1 MEAVHGGAAGADD
14 ADGVAVAGEDFAPDV
29 EEERWVVGVAEGSG
43 VAVVVLGDDG
53 DAAGFGLGDFGDG
66 VGVVLPGGEDFRGF
80 GADAVDACELGFAG
94 VEDGGGVAEG
104 LEEAADADR
113 ADFRE
118 EVEGDEGF
126 ERGHGVGKR
135 MAVRGGGVKGGLWC
149 GFAVAVWGG
158 RVKVWG
164 MGLTEDRLGRGLRD
178 LRISVTDRCNFRCRY
193 CMPVE
198 VFGPGYAF
206 LPKEDLL
213 GFEEIVRLVRV
224 MVGLGVGKVRLTGG
238 EPLLR
243 RGLEDLVAMI
253 AAVDGVE
260 DLAMTTNGVLLAHH
274 AEGLALAGLKRV
286 TVSLDALDPEIF
298 ARMNGVGARVDRVL
312 AGVDAARVFG
322 LPVKVNAVIQ
332 RGVNEGEILPMARWA
347 KERGVDLRFIEY
359 MDVGESNGWEMGE
372 VVSGEEILGILR
384 SEFSL
389 DVREEAYRGEVAAHW
404 RHVDGSAEIGLIR
417 SVTRPFCRDCQ
428 RLRLSA
434 DGKLFTC
441 LFSAHGHDIRGA
453 LRGGFPDEAMREVVS
468 AIWRAREDRYSEER
482 GGVRRAKAEMSYLG
496 G

>member
-1 MEAVHGGAAGADD
+1 
-14 ADGVAVAGEDFAPDV
+14 
-29 EEERWVVGVAEGSG
+29 
-43 VAVVVLGDDG
+43 
-53 DAAGFGLGDFGDG
+53 
-66 VGVVLPGGEDFRGF
+66 
-80 GADAVDACELGFAG
+80 
-94 VEDGGGVAEG
+94 
-104 LEEAADADR
+104 
-113 ADFRE
+113 
-118 EVEGDEGF
+118 
-126 ERGHGVGKR
+126 
-135 MAVRGGGVKGGLWC
+135 
-149 GFAVAVWGG
+149 
-158 RVKVWG
+158 
-164 MGLTEDRLGRGLRD
+164 
-178 LRISVTDRCNFRCRY
+178 
-193 CMPVE
+193 MPVE

-404 RHVDGSAEIGLIR
+404 RHADGSAEIGLIR

-441 LFSAHGHDIRGA
+441 LFSAHGHDIRGV

-468 AIWRAREDRYSEER
+468 AIWQAREDRYSEER
-482 GGVRRAKAEMSYLG
+482 GGVQRAKAEMSYLG